1 MKTFFKSLMTGLL
14 LLLTGLMLSC
24 TSGNS
29 PEAVAEKFAESI
41 YTADFEKAREYATP
55 DAADAI
61 GFIQG
66 MTAKH
71 VDEMK
76 ASNPDVKVLSCE
88 VNEEEKTARVELE
101 IKNYFDHNK
110 KKVNPEP
117 ETEKY
122 NLKEVDG
129 KWLVA
134 FNGK

>member
-1 MKTFFKSLMTGLL
+1 MKTTLKTLFFSLV
-14 LLLTGLMLSC
+14 LMVIGITLSC
-24 TSGNS
+24 TSGNT

-41 YTADFEKAREYATP
+41 YTADFEKARECATP
-55 DAADAI
+55 DASDAI
-61 GFIQG
+61 GFIEG

-71 VDEMK
+71 VEDMK

-88 VNEEEKTARVELE
+88 VNKEEKTAKVELE
-101 IKNYFDHNK
+101 IKNYFDLNK
-110 KKVNPEP
+110 KQVNTEP

-134 FNGK
+134 FNGN